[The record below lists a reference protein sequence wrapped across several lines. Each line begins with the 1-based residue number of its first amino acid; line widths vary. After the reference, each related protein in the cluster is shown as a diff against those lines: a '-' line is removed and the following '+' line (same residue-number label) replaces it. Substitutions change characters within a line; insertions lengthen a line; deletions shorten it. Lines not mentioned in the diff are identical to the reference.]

1 MKESERMHSTPRKP
15 GTNRGM
21 SELPASKAAAGPT
34 VNLFYPMNEFYE
46 RSGAPLPRV
55 VQVQGCDVPE
65 PYRSLLVHDRD
76 MTPTLTNAYQREM
89 KLRILKKVINQ
100 WVFAREII
108 LEVEGSATVA
118 VFAAIKIYLN
128 LFNPEP
134 KRIILEGKQPF
145 GRILHEHGII
155 HSSRPQAFIQVNSDE
170 TINHALRLTGH
181 HVLYGRRSAL
191 LNSSQVPLA
200 QVLEILPPS
209 QP

>member
-1 MKESERMHSTPRKP
+1 MKESERMHSTPRKS
-15 GTNRGM
+15 GTNRET
-21 SELPASKAAAGPT
+21 SKLAASKVTAGTP

-46 RSGAPLPRV
+46 RSGTPLPRV

-76 MTPTLTNAYQREM
+76 MTPTLTEAYQREM

-108 LEVEGSATVA
+108 LEVEGSASVA

-128 LFNPEP
+128 LFAPEP

-145 GRILHEHGII
+145 GRILHEQGII

-209 QP
+209 Q

>member
-1 MKESERMHSTPRKP
+1 MQSTTRKP
-15 GTNRGM
+15 RTIRKTLELAA
-21 SELPASKAAAGPT
+21 SEVASGPA

-46 RSGAPLPRV
+46 RAGVPLPRV
-55 VQVQGCDVPE
+55 VQVQGCDIPE

-76 MTPTLTNAYQREM
+76 MTPTLTEAYQREM

-108 LEVEGSATVA
+108 LEVEGSTSVA

-128 LFNPEP
+128 LFAPEP

-145 GRILHEHGII
+145 GRILHTRRII
-155 HSSRPQAFIQVNSDE
+155 HSSCPQAFIQVNSDQ

-200 QVLEILPPS
+200 QVLEILPPC